1 LKDEIE
7 KIFQSRKFF
16 NVKKIKRTR
25 TKSEEKQIAIKK
37 IRTKYV
43 KMKILKEDE
52 NEFNFINYFK

>member
-7 KIFQSRKFF
+7 KIFQSRKIF

-37 IRTKYV
+37 NKNQICK
-43 KMKILKEDE
+43 DE
-52 NEFNFINYFK
+52 NFEGG